1 MPPSPIDL
9 LAVASWYPSRL
20 DPIAGRFVADQLEAL
35 AATGRVR
42 PAVVSFEPADLVG
55 AGALRS
61 RTAAMVRELAATAIR
76 EQPALF
82 LAPPAGGW
90 SGGGDGQ
97 STGSTVVPVARLT
110 IPSGRNPAAGSLHG
124 AIARDGALDALADR
138 FESGRETE
146 VQRPELI
153 HGHTVY
159 PDGAGAATLAARLGM
174 PLVVTEH
181 ASFVARLIA
190 EPAIRARYEATVEA
204 ASRLIVVSESLAGEL
219 IDALPGIASKI
230 TVIPNAIPVG
240 SFPLVARADR
250 VPDELVFVGYRKAT
264 KGIETLL
271 RAFAIVRGRRSNATL
286 RLIGSSPTQDIEA
299 GWVRLAT
306 SLGVAGAVRFEASAG
321 RAGVNAALARA
332 SVFVH
337 PSPRE
342 TFGVVAVEALAT
354 GLPVVTADS
363 GGVTEIL
370 GPQPDALGAVVEVN
384 DPEALAAGVLRV
396 LERIDS
402 FDPARLRAA
411 VLGRFDEQTVARRLL
426 ELYAEVLGGRDGSA
440 EATRGQVVRDQV
452 VRSQVVRG
460 PVDSRPAARTAGPAA
475 RRVLVAIDPGR
486 AALVARLGDVARS
499 RIVLVTSTGV
509 DPTALNGLVGSIETD
524 LHGRLRALADAASL
538 GPPTTGIRRLVRAAR
553 HPLAVARRRGWL
565 PGLEQLI
572 SGRGSDAIRSA
583 VALASQGNPGPV
595 ELVCI
600 DGLDHLAAAP
610 LIRDGTARLGHGGLR
625 RLGDEG

>member
-61 RTAAMVRELAATAIR
+61 RTAAIVRELAATAIR

-90 SGGGDGQ
+90 SGGGDGR
-97 STGSTVVPVARLT
+97 STGSTVVPVSRLT
-110 IPSGRNPAAGSLHG
+110 IPSGRNPAAGALHG
-124 AIARDGALDALADR
+124 AIARDGALHALADR
-138 FESGRETE
+138 FESGRETDIR
-146 VQRPELI
+146 RPELI

-159 PDGAGAATLAARLGM
+159 PDGAAAATLAARLGV

-204 ASRLIVVSESLAGEL
+204 ASRLIVVSDILAGEL

-240 SFPLVARADR
+240 AFPLVARADR
-250 VPDELVFVGYRKAT
+250 MPDELVFVGYRKAT

-271 RAFAIVRGRRSNATL
+271 RAFAIVHGRRPNATL
-286 RLIGSSPTQDIEA
+286 RLIGSSPTQDVEA
-299 GWVRLAT
+299 SWERLAT
-306 SLGVAGAVRFEASAG
+306 SLGVAGAVRFETSAG

-354 GLPVVTADS
+354 GLPVVAADS

-370 GPQPDALGAVVEVN
+370 GSQPDALGAVVEVN

-411 VLGRFDEQTVARRLL
+411 VLGRFDEQTVGRRLL
-426 ELYAEVLGGRDGSA
+426 ELYAEVLAVRDGSA
-440 EATRGQVVRDQV
+440 EATRGPG
-452 VRSQVVRG
+452 VRG
-460 PVDSRPAARTAGPAA
+460 SAVRVPADSGPVARTAGPAA

-509 DPTALNGLVGSIETD
+509 DSTALSGLVGSIETD